1 MVSRLYEMAGVED
14 GRILWLLVGGEDAL
28 GGDVD
33 LVGDIDLRLLALLL
47 ITLAR
52 TRGGREESLS
62 ACNSSCNL
70 LCSGRWG
77 AEAGLGKA
85 TRPP

>member
-1 MVSRLYEMAGVED
+1 MDD
-14 GRILWLLVGGEDAL
+14 GRTLWLLVGGDAAL

-33 LVGDIDLRLLALLL
+33 RVGDIDLRLAALLL

-62 ACNSSCNL
+62 ACSSSL
-70 LCSGRWG
+70 L
-77 AEAGLGKA
+77 L
-85 TRPP
+85 

>member
-1 MVSRLYEMAGVED
+1 MAGVED
-14 GRILWLLVGGEDAL
+14 GRTLWLLFGGGEAAL

-62 ACNSSCNL
+62 ACNSSSLDL
-70 LCSGRWG
+70 LWSGKWG
-77 AEAGLGKA
+77 RDAGLGKA